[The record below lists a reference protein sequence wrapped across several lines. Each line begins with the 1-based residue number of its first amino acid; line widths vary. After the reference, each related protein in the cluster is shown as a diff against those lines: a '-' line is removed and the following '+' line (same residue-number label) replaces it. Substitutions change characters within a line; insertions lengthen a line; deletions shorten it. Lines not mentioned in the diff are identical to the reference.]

1 MSWKAVKTK
10 YNLKIHQSD
19 KIDTLTLNNQFKC
32 LDTQQIDFTIETNDA
47 ENINTKTN
55 TESEE
60 TK

>member
-1 MSWKAVKTK
+1 MSWKVVKTK

-32 LDTQQIDFTIETNDA
+32 LDTQQIDFTIEINDA

>member
-32 LDTQQIDFTIETNDA
+32 LDTQQIDFTIEINDA

>member
-32 LDTQQIDFTIETNDA
+32 LDTQQIDFTIEINDA
-47 ENINTKTN
+47 ENINTKAN